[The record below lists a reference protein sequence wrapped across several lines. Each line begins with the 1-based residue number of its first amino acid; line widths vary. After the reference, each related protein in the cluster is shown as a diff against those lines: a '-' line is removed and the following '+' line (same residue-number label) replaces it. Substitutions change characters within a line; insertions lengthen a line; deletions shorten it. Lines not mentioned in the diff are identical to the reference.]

1 LLAQEDVHE
10 AREQAKQSGMDIE
23 TVRNA
28 RKRLKRR
35 LAALAGADD
44 EEME

>member
-1 LLAQEDVHE
+1 
-10 AREQAKQSGMDIE
+10 MNIE

-35 LAALAGADD
+35 LAALAESDD
-44 EEME
+44 EETE

>member
-1 LLAQEDVHE
+1 
-10 AREQAKQSGMDIE
+10 MDIG

-35 LAALAGADD
+35 LAALAGSED
-44 EEME
+44 EETE